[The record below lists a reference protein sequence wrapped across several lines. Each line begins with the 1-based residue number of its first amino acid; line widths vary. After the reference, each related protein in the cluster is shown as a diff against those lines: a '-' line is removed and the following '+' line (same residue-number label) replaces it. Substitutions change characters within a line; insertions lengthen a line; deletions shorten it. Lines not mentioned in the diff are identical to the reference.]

1 MFDNIKSGK
10 NVAKTQESGPQSF
23 NQVAQGTSVKG
34 DVTSAGDIRID
45 GTIEG
50 SITTKG
56 KLVVGSTGKIEGE
69 VHCAHADVS
78 GEIRGNITVTELL
91 QLKNTAKLVGD
102 IVTNKLAIEPG
113 ANFSGTCN
121 MGAVVKD
128 LNNGQQEQKRLQP
141 KQEGQT
147 A

>member
-1 MFDNIKSGK
+1 MFDNKKNGKSTSR
-10 NVAKTQESGPQSF
+10 TQDGGPQSF

-34 DVTSAGDIRID
+34 DVSSAGDIRID

-69 VHCAHADVS
+69 IKCAHADVS
-78 GEIRGNITVTELL
+78 GEIKGNITVTELL
-91 QLKNTAKLVGD
+91 QLKSTSKLTGD
-102 IVTNKLAIEPG
+102 IITNKLAIEPG
-113 ANFSGTCN
+113 ANFSGTCS
-121 MGAVVKD
+121 MGGVVKD
-128 LNNGQQEQKRLQP
+128 LAGGQQQRQLEP